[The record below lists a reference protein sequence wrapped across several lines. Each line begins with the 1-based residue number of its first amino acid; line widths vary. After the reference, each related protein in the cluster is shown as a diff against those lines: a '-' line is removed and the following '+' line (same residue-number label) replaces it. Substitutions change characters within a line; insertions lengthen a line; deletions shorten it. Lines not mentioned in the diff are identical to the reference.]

1 MGLFDKLKNIMNAS
15 SNEGDPLQDE
25 IVKKYFDIIYDMR
38 TSRGWFETEIADAN
52 SRAKKYVELVLGG
65 ACDEDRFVK
74 AVELINLSNTD
85 YPNTKL
91 GKQMVEYRKSLYQ
104 EYKAREYKSVY
115 GFDLKTVCEACYKEL
130 LADIKSKY
138 EAMLNV
144 IDSDENCEYFDDGLE
159 KYILDKYRDT
169 QDLSVVKECV
179 CVVIMDSFFAGN
191 EYTRKIVSELLENED
206 EDLSESMDSE
216 EIATAV
222 YNFIHR

>member
-1 MGLFDKLKNIMNAS
+1 MGLFDKLKNIMNTS
-15 SNEGDPLQDE
+15 SDAGDPLQDE
-25 IVKKYFDIIYDMR
+25 IVKKYYDIIYDMR
-38 TSRGWFETEIADAN
+38 MSRGWFGTESADVN

-91 GKQMVEYRKSLYQ
+91 EKQMVEYRKSLYQ

-169 QDLSVVKECV
+169 QDLS
-179 CVVIMDSFFAGN
+179 
-191 EYTRKIVSELLENED
+191 
-206 EDLSESMDSE
+206 ESMDSE